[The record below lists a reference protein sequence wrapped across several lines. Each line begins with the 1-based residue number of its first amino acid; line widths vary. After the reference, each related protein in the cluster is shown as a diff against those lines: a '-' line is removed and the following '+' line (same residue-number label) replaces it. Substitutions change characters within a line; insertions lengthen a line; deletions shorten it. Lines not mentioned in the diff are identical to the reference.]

1 MTSFMAIFACQKLVF
16 DVLCK
21 LAKSLAQNDLCPDF
35 WYHSVTLYHQSFI
48 FSTEKIY
55 IYVILKRTIKIN
67 ARKINSP

>member
-48 FSTEKIY
+48 FST
-55 IYVILKRTIKIN
+55 
-67 ARKINSP
+67 